1 MNYRILVAAMLTSA
15 VSLCYAGNP
24 SLEVKNH
31 PGSPTYNVTYKNDK
45 KCNVKFIV
53 RDENGK
59 LLLMD
64 KLQNVSSFAIPVS
77 FEDKLTG
84 KFTICVDN
92 GQTVVEK
99 QIEVTQN
106 SKIVTRVTKL
116 SENRYVVSA
125 AGGHDQKLLIRV
137 YDPQGNLRA
146 FEERIT
152 EGSLSVLFNTKNIE
166 GTPTFV
172 VSDLTGKSEIVE
184 CME

>member
-1 MNYRILVAAMLTSA
+1 MLTSA

-24 SLEVKNH
+24 SLEVKSH